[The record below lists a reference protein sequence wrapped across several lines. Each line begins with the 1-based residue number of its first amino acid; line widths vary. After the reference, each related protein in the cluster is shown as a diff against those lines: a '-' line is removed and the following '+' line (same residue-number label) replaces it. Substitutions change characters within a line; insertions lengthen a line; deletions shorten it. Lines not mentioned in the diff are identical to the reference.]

1 MRKRMNKLLA
11 LGLAVTMVGS
21 NAVCVAAADVS
32 ASGEKWSQEETADG
46 WIKVTNEGGETLGY
60 SKDSGVTLIEQ
71 DGYAFKDLDKDGELD
86 VYEDWREDEQ
96 TRAED
101 LAGKLSTEQ
110 IAGLRYTA
118 KDPGADAKAFEED
131 LNNNVRHFLGNALA
145 NSATDIITEEV
156 NKMQE
161 MAEKADFGIP
171 VIPSMDP
178 PSKYMHNMSALA
190 LASTFDTEA
199 VKGFYNDAATA
210 MRSIGVFELLGPQAD
225 LATEPRW
232 SRAESTFGEDPALVT
247 DMVKAAITG
256 LQSTFD
262 EEGNDLGWGEDS
274 VIAQV
279 KHFPGDGAAEGG
291 RESHNKFGK
300 YNVYPGDAFATAL
313 VPFFDGAF
321 KLGTATES
329 ASAVMPSYSIAYD
342 EDEKYG
348 ELVGS
353 NFSEYKINLLREN
366 GYDGIISTDS
376 LIMEGNAGNVPTI
389 SVHGMDGMDSQEV
402 IYQIIKIGIDRILM
416 PDFGEEVPYVQQ
428 IANCYD
434 MLVEEFG
441 EEAAHE
447 NFYGSAVRL
456 LREYM
461 KTGAFENPYTETD
474 KAVEIIDN
482 SGISNSFS
490 ELGQKSIVMLKN
502 NEGTIAQRGE
512 LPTVYI
518 PMTFK
523 AAASGGMYGGSGTP
537 ASWSL
542 PIDEQTAS
550 QYMNIVTDTVGEPS
564 GKDEEGNAVYTEE
577 DIVRASAEDL
587 AACDM
592 AAVFVSNPSTGNGYD
607 SETDTYKP
615 ISLQYGEY
623 TADSESVRKES
634 ISQGVVE
641 EVVETPYGPQT
652 NKNKEDRS
660 YYGESTSASNYSD
673 LELIQEVAAAVPET
687 CKLAVCVTASNAMI
701 FSEFE
706 NDADAILVSFGAGAE
721 NFLPILGGQ
730 TEPSGLLPIQ
740 MPAGMETVEAQM
752 EDVPRDVE
760 CYVDSNGNT
769 YDFTFGLNWSGK
781 IEDERVAAYNAEPL
795 TTPETITYTAAE

>member
-1 MRKRMNKLLA
+1 MRKRMSKLMA
-11 LGLAVTMVGS
+11 LGLAVSMAGS
-21 NAVCVAAADVS
+21 TTVCAKADVI
-32 ASGEKWSQEETADG
+32 AGGEKWSQEETADG

-60 SKDSGVTLIEQ
+60 SKDSGVTIIEQ

-86 VYEDWREDEQ
+86 VYEDWREDAQ
-96 TRAED
+96 TRSED
-101 LAGKLSTEQ
+101 LAAQLSIEQ

-118 KDPGADAKAFEED
+118 KDPGADAEAFEAD

-145 NSATDIITEEV
+145 RSATDIVTEEV

-161 MAEKADFGIP
+161 MAEASEFGIP

-178 PSKYMHNMSALA
+178 PSKYMHEMSGLA
-190 LASTFDTEA
+190 LAATFDTKA
-199 VKGFYNDAATA
+199 VKEFYNDTA
-210 MRSIGVFELLGPQAD
+210 KTMRSIGVFELLGPQAD

-232 SRAESTFGEDPALVT
+232 SRASSTFGEDPALVT
-247 DMVKAAITG
+247 DMIKAAITG

-262 EEGNDLGWGEDS
+262 KEGNDLGWGEDS

-300 YNVYPGDAFATAL
+300 YNVYPGDSFNTAL
-313 VPFFDGAF
+313 IPFFDGAF
-321 KLGTATES
+321 NLGTATET

-416 PDFGEEVPYVQQ
+416 PDFGEEVPFVQQ
-428 IANCYD
+428 IVNCYD

-441 EEAAHE
+441 EEAAYE
-447 NFYGSAVRL
+447 NFYSSAVRL
-456 LREYM
+456 LREYI
-461 KTGAFENPYTETD
+461 KTGAFENPYSDTE
-474 KAVEIIDN
+474 KAVETIDN
-482 SGISNSFS
+482 SGIGDSFN

-502 NEGTIAQRGE
+502 NDGTIAQRNE

-518 PMTFK
+518 PMTYQ
-523 AAASGGMYGGSGTP
+523 AATQGGMFGGSGTP

-542 PIDEQTAS
+542 PVDEQIAG
-550 QYMNIVTDTVGEPS
+550 QYMNIVTDTVGEP
-564 GKDEEGNAVYTEE
+564 GGTDEEGNAVYTEE
-577 DIVRASAEDL
+577 DIIRAGAEEL
-587 AACDM
+587 TECDF
-592 AAVFVSNPSTGNGYD
+592 AAVFVSGPSTGNGYD

-652 NKNKEDRS
+652 NKTKEDRS
-660 YYGESTSASNYSD
+660 YYGESTVASNYSD
-673 LELIQEVAAAVPET
+673 LELIREIATVIPES
-687 CKLAVCVTASNAMI
+687 CRLAVCVTASNAMI

-706 NDADAILVSFGAGAE
+706 SEADAILVSFGAAKD

-730 TEPSGLLPIQ
+730 TEPGGLLPIQ
-740 MPAGMETVEAQM
+740 MPADMETVEAQS

-769 YDFTFGLNWSGK
+769 YDFAYGLNWNG
-781 IEDERVAAYNAEPL
+781 IIDDERVQTYSAEPL
-795 TTPETITYTAAE
+795 TTPETIS